1 MFIFSGK
8 LFIKMASV
16 HPEMYFNVEY
26 KVTCLAFIKE
36 NQILIG
42 TTSGKNQLWSLKSQS
57 LTKTFDLFSDSE
69 PILWIHVFEENVIV
83 QARFSNILQILDINN
98 LEEITA
104 KIEISQGAV
113 HFCKGDVKS
122 DSMFAVPTGENGCEI
137 IKNFK
142 SENMIQAK

>member
-16 HPEMYFNVEY
+16 HPEMYFNVED

-36 NQILIG
+36 NEILIG
-42 TTSGKNQLWSLKSQS
+42 TTSGKIQLWSLKSQS

-69 PILWIHVFEENVIV
+69 PILWIHVFEEKVIV
-83 QARFSNILQILDINN
+83 QARFSNILKILDINN
-98 LEEITA
+98 LEEIKT

-122 DSMFAVPTGENGCEI
+122 DSMFAVPTAENGCEI
-137 IKNFK
+137 IKNYK